1 MLFLSVIRRIL
12 LPFSAVILSAFLTW
26 SGCTVREQIPASAP
40 ESVPAPQKEFSGFLL
55 AELEETA
62 IHRGDLLLVNKDNP
76 FHFPQ
81 EQMLTTVWDHK
92 SGGYFVRSM
101 DLLLSPAALDAVN
114 TMLDDFLAQGN
125 EKTLNLVAGWRSAD
139 TQQYLF
145 DRSAERNGAAHARQY
160 VALPGCSEHHT
171 GLAVDFSLYFEDGS
185 STDFTGEGEYAWIRD
200 HCAQYGLICRY
211 EREKEP
217 ITGIAYEP
225 WHFRYVG
232 IPHAAVMKKLGM
244 CLEEYIAYLRMFPY
258 HGDHLRINDGEDQYE
273 IWFEEGSDVHLPIEG
288 EYTVSGNN
296 VDGLIVTRKLLD
308 GKI

>member
-1 MLFLSVIRRIL
+1 MLFLSVIRGIL
-12 LPFSAVILSAFLTW
+12 LPFSAVVLSALLTW
-26 SGCTVREQIPASAP
+26 SGCTAQEEIPASAP
-40 ESVPAPQKEFSGFLL
+40 GSVTAPQKKFSGFLL

-62 IHRGDLLLVNKDNP
+62 IHRGELILVNNDNP

-81 EQMLTTVWDHK
+81 EQILTTVWDHK
-92 SGGYFVRSM
+92 SGSYLVRST

-114 TMLDDFLAQGN
+114 AMLDDFLAQGH
-125 EKTLNLVAGWRSAD
+125 EKTINLVAGWRSAD

-145 DRSAERNGAAHARQY
+145 DRSAERSGLVHARQY

-171 GLAVDFSLYFEDGS
+171 GLAVDFSLYFGDGS
-185 STDFTGEGEYAWIRD
+185 SADFTGEGEYAWIMD
-200 HCAQYGLICRY
+200 HCAQYGLVSRY
-211 EREKEP
+211 KSEKES

-232 IPHAAVMKKLGM
+232 VPHAAVMERAGM

-258 HGDHLRINDGEDQYE
+258 GGEHLWIDEGNDRYE
-273 IWFEEGSDVHLPIEG
+273 VWFEEGSDVHLPIEG

-308 GKI
+308 GEI